1 MNREEGRFLPRP
13 TIAVVTNRRLVPGV
27 DALVAF
33 AARAAGAGVE
43 LIHVRE
49 RDLPDRD
56 LLSLVRQITGATDG
70 TPAAVVVNERADV
83 AMAGGAA
90 GVHLRGDSVPAAR
103 VRAIVPPR
111 FAIGRSVHS
120 AGEAMAAERD
130 GGLDYLVFGPVF
142 ETATKPGARG
152 AGLGALEEVCRAVR
166 LPVLAIG
173 GVQADRAGELKAAGA
188 AGIAAINMFVDAD
201 AGPGGLDALVGRL
214 RRAFD
219 T

>member
-1 MNREEGRFLPRP
+1 MNWEEGGVLARP
-13 TIAVVTNRRLVPGV
+13 TIAVVTNRRRLRGV

-33 AARAAGAGVE
+33 AARAAGAGVG

-56 LLSLVRQITGATDG
+56 LLSLVRRIAAATDG
-70 TPAAVVVNERADV
+70 TPAAIVVNERADV

-90 GVHLRGDSVPAAR
+90 GVHLRGDSAAAAR
-103 VRAIVPPR
+103 VRTIVPPR

-120 AGEAMAAERD
+120 AAEAVAAERD

-142 ETATKPGARG
+142 ETATKPGVRG

-173 GVQADRAGELKAAGA
+173 GVQVGRAGELKAAGA

-201 AGPGGLDALVGRL
+201 AGPGGLDALVDRL